1 MANANVDLASV
12 FSAVSK
18 ALRQNKESI
27 NQADTYNH
35 DHGSNMVKTF
45 ATITKAMK
53 ANQEQGQGQ
62 ALAQAAEALNKKA
75 TSSSSKLYANGLQQ
89 AAQQIHGDRVDPQM
103 AMQVLQS
110 LLGAGQTQDMA
121 APSSQASG
129 GQLGDLL
136 GSLLGNSSPGNS
148 QQPSVGS
155 QPSAGGDLLG
165 SLLSGFG
172 QNQTTQQA
180 GGLQDGLDLGDL
192 LTAGMAF
199 MQSKQSGANTV
210 NSLVA
215 AFTAASGMGSAP
227 HRQQSTQL
235 VANSFLQALQK
246 YQQ

>member
-1 MANANVDLASV
+1 MANANVDLVSV

-18 ALRQNKESI
+18 ALRQNKEAI
-27 NQADTYNH
+27 DQADSYNH

-45 ATITKAMK
+45 GTITRVMK
-53 ANQEQGQGQ
+53 ANQERGQGQ
-62 ALAQAAEALNKKA
+62 ALAQAAEVLGQKVN
-75 TSSSSKLYANGLQQ
+75 SSSSKLYAHGLQQ
-89 AAQQIHGDRVDPQM
+89 AAQQIQGDRVDPQM

-110 LLGAGQTQDMA
+110 LLGAGQQGGTTTS
-121 APSSQASG
+121 APQATG
-129 GQLGDLL
+129 GQFGDLL
-136 GSLLGNSSPGNS
+136 GSLLGS
-148 QQPSVGS
+148 QGSQAAQGS
-155 QPSAGGDLLG
+155 QPVAGGDLLD

-172 QNQTTQQA
+172 QNQTAQQA

-199 MQSKQSGANTV
+199 MQSKQSGANTI

-227 HRQQSTQL
+227 HRQQSTRL

-246 YQQ
+246 YQP